1 MVEISVVIPVYN
13 VEEYLGECLDSITNQ
28 TFEDI
33 EIICINNGS
42 TDNSLKVLREYE
54 KIDSRIKVISHET
67 RGLSRARNTGVKMAR
82 GKYIYFIDSDDYL
95 ELYGLEKIHNIA
107 VEKNLDLLMFKLV
120 NFDKRTGYED
130 YNYSDMPFLLDL
142 DKDVFNYRDFK
153 ENILNVDVSTCT
165 KLFKRELIKDKRFAE
180 EYIFED
186 NLFNIDYLFDA
197 KRIYFLDECLYHRRI
212 RNNSITTRASKDYVD
227 IIEIFNRIYK
237 KFKENGIYPEFK
249 EKLFMRRVDAVYYR
263 FTLIKDEYKE
273 YYFEKMKQ
281 SFFELKEEYENNFDL
296 DIIEDYH
303 KNLFTAVLESETPQE
318 FVKRF
323 RLNQLKTKRN
333 KFEKKNKKLK
343 KELKKIKR
351 ENEKKSSSITSK
363 IKGYLGKLF
372 KRGK

>member
-1 MVEISVVIPVYN
+1 MVEISVIIPVYN
-13 VEEYLGECLDSITNQ
+13 VEKYLGECLDSITNQ

-42 TDNSLKVLREYE
+42 TDNSLNVLREYE

-67 RGLSRARNTGVKMAR
+67 RGLSRARNTGVKMSQ

-95 ELYGLEKIHNIA
+95 ELHGLEKIHSIA
-107 VEKNLDLLMFKLV
+107 EDKNLDLLMFKLV

-130 YNYSDMPFLLDL
+130 YHYSDMPFLLDL
-142 DKDVFNYRDFK
+142 DKDVFNYMDFK

-165 KLFKRELIKDKRFAE
+165 KFFKRELIENKRFAE

-197 KRIYFLDECLYHRRI
+197 ERIYFLNECLYHRRI
-212 RNNSITTRASKDYVD
+212 RKNSITTRASKDYID
-227 IIEIFNRIYK
+227 IIEIFSRIYK

-249 EKLFMRRVDAVYYR
+249 EKLFMRMVDALYYR
-263 FTLIKDEYKE
+263 FTLIKQEYKE
-273 YYFEKMKQ
+273 YYFEKMKEYFLDQ
-281 SFFELKEEYENNFDL
+281 KEEYETDFNLN
-296 DIIEDYH
+296 IIEDYH

-323 RLNQLKTKRN
+323 KLNQLKTKRE
-333 KFEKKNKKLK
+333 KLKKKNKKLK

-363 IKGYLGKLF
+363 IKGYLGKMF